1 MRFCSAFNPW
11 RQASSPAG
19 KPPSLTYHLRISA
32 AVVRVGGCHPPRQA
46 STPAT
51 AGSILLEVILALALF
66 VTAAAIVTSGMNASA
81 DSLERQRLNTH
92 AGNLAATVLAEIQL
106 GIRSTAA
113 GGEQPFLA
121 PFDKWTAELVVSP
134 PQPSRPRGPQP
145 QRPARRVLTHA
156 PATPTHWS
164 TDDHVRGHCGR
175 RRPRSK
181 RPPVRPGH
189 AA

>member
-1 MRFCSAFNPW
+1 MEVGRC
-11 RQASSPAG
+11 
-19 KPPSLTYHLRISA
+19 
-32 AVVRVGGCHPPRQA
+32 AVVGE
-46 STPAT
+46 
-51 AGSILLEVILALALF
+51 AGAVALPLRSFGQLGALEIGQGQVFEKHLHELFAAHVEDEVILALALF

-134 PQPSRPRGPQP
+134 TETETGAASGLLRVEVIIRHQEAQLVRRLSQVVRVDSNRSAV
-145 QRPARRVLTHA
+145 PAA
-156 PATPTHWS
+156 F
-164 TDDHVRGHCGR
+164 
-175 RRPRSK
+175 
-181 RPPVRPGH
+181 
-189 AA
+189 

>member
-1 MRFCSAFNPW
+1 VRFGHALARSRVGDCK
-11 RQASSPAG
+11 SPA
-19 KPPSLTYHLRISA
+19 H
-32 AVVRVGGCHPPRQA
+32 
-46 STPAT
+46 
-51 AGSILLEVILALALF
+51 GSILLEVILALALF

-134 PQPSRPRGPQP
+134 TETETGAASGLLRVEVIIRHQEAQLV
-145 QRPARRVLTHA
+145 RRLSQV
-156 PATPTHWS
+156 
-164 TDDHVRGHCGR
+164 VRVD
-175 RRPRSK
+175 PNRSA
-181 RPPVRPGH
+181 VS
-189 AA
+189 AAF

>member
-19 KPPSLTYHLRISA
+19 KPPSRTYHLRISA
-32 AVVRVGGCHPPRQA
+32 AEVRVGGCHPPRQA

-121 PFDKWTAELVVSP
+121 PFDKWTAELIVSP
-134 PQPSRPRGPQP
+134 TETETGAASGLLRVEVIIRHQEAQLVRRLSQVVRVDPNRSAL
-145 QRPARRVLTHA
+145 PAA
-156 PATPTHWS
+156 F
-164 TDDHVRGHCGR
+164 
-175 RRPRSK
+175 
-181 RPPVRPGH
+181 
-189 AA
+189 